1 MDVGRAAFNRVVDNL
16 IDQLHRGLVVEREL
30 FGFFH
35 SLGLVVVII
44 IFHRGVHVG
53 EVFNRRRKLHIRN
66 DQRANFKPGHQ
77 MQIVDGDNVVR
88 VFHGDIQGFVLL
100 IEGQNIVAQ
109 RHFGRN
115 QVCSRNIDAD
125 FVNRNISITA
135 FLRHGARNVIFGA
148 VAELCQN
155 TADERFAG
163 FLNFQ
168 RFLRL
173 RLCYNTGVNK
183 PRTNTARVQHC
194 VCHEYRTPRK
204 LKNHFFENF
213 IMVSCASFKPP
224 CVIGI
229 MWIPSIRINSWS
241 VTMLSASFIMSV

>member
-1 MDVGRAAFNRVVDNL
+1 MRNTFFGDVHTAENFDTRNDRREDFNRVLHDFLQNAVDTETDAQIFFERLNMDVGRAAFNRVVDNL
-16 IDQLHRGLVVEREL
+16 IDELYRRLVVEREL

-35 SLGLVVVII
+35 CLGLVVVII

-77 MQIVDGDNVVR
+77 MQVIDGDNVVR

-100 IEGQNIVAQ
+100 IERQNVVAQ
-109 RHFGRN
+109 RHFGCN
-115 QVCSRNIDAD
+115 QVRGRNIDAD
-125 FVNRNISITA
+125 FVNRHIPIAA
-135 FLRHGARNVIFGA
+135 FLRHDARNVIFSA

-173 RLCYNTGVNK
+173 RLCYDTGVNK
-183 PRTNTARVQHC
+183 PRTNTAR
-194 VCHEYRTPRK
+194 K
-204 LKNHFFENF
+204 
-213 IMVSCASFKPP
+213 
-224 CVIGI
+224 
-229 MWIPSIRINSWS
+229 
-241 VTMLSASFIMSV
+241 